1 MTGFGWILFI
11 ITAVCI
17 AALIPGM
24 WFKYHIYHTVTV
36 PIDRIAENMDKIK
49 NGADVSELEDVT
61 SEYTEISELNQ
72 TLKNMVDQIYGLE
85 QVKLD
90 YLHLQANPHFLLNG
104 LNMLYTILEQKKETE
119 LTNYVLMLVKHMR
132 FMIHLKE
139 KTIPLKGEMEFT
151 RNYIGLYQKGF
162 LFKLFYKKRAPVSI
176 RICRCFP
183 ILFRQLWKIV

>member
-1 MTGFGWILFI
+1 M
-11 ITAVCI
+11 A
-17 AALIPGM
+17 P
-24 WFKYHIYHTVTV
+24 
-36 PIDRIAENMDKIK
+36 N
-49 NGADVSELEDVT
+49 VSELEDVT
-61 SEYTEISELNQ
+61 SEYTEIGELNQ

-151 RNYIGLYQKGF
+151 RNYIGLYQKRVPFQIILQEEGTGQYPDMQV
-162 LFKLFYKKRAPVSI
+162 LPYSI
-176 RICRCFP
+176 QTIVENCVKYGMSKDGVIFIFSYRWNRQKAE
-183 ILFRQLWKIV
+183 ILSRSVTGEKASIKISAL